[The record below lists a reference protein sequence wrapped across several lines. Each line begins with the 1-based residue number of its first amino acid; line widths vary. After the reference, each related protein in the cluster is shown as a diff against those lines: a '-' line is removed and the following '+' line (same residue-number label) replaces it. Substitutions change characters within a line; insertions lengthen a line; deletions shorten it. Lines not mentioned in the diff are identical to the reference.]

1 MAESDVNQDVAQ
13 LQADFSQLRS
23 DIVALTKS
31 IADLTKRRAEDSVE
45 SLKAA
50 GNQAADRVRAAAA
63 EANAYKDARIAA
75 AEAHVVEHPI
85 SSVLIAFTA
94 GMILGKLVERR

>member
-1 MAESDVNQDVAQ
+1 MADSDVSQEIAA
-13 LQADFSQLRS
+13 LQADFGQLRN
-23 DIVALTKS
+23 DLLALTKS
-31 IADLTKRRAEDSVE
+31 IGELTKRRAEEGVE
-45 SLKAA
+45 SLKQSGSRAA
-50 GNQAADRVRAAAA
+50 ERVRT
-63 EANAYKDARIAA
+63 AA